1 MATVRAV
8 YKKDLCVKENWHLF
22 IAMMPSEVSGKMVE
36 TKCSGVFA
44 PIYEGQPFTFVG
56 EYESYKGCKT
66 FRVKSYAAEM
76 PKGMEESMAFIRS
89 IKGIGKKRGDIISSY
104 CNGDLTR
111 LTMDDVE
118 KLKALCPNLKEAN
131 LRKLIDRLNQV
142 KAIGELQK
150 TYGAALTVEQLSKIV
165 AKFENRVERIMTYH
179 PYWTDSVVGFAVA
192 DVIGGINGVA
202 ANDVE
207 RVASA
212 AKHVLNA
219 ICRRNGSAMAGTA
232 DVINGTSRL
241 LSATKLGG
249 VSDADIR
256 KAMNQMLDDRIIAH
270 NGGYVYP
277 RKNLQY
283 EREIASFVADNTGKV
298 SVDKQQAFQTAFS
311 KWVSSHKDI
320 QLSSKQTSAVWTAG
334 VNRLSVITGGPGTGK
349 TTTLGALIDSYADAF
364 PDSPITLIAPTGLA
378 AKRMAEKT
386 GREAKTIHST
396 FRLIPVDEIE
406 KDDFESDY
414 NDNLIQAIDD
424 GLIVIDEFSMVG
436 LDLAAFVLKHISSK
450 CQLVVVGDAD
460 QLPPIAAGSVL
471 LALIQSNVVP
481 VTTLD
486 RNYRQTNSTGIPE
499 LAADI
504 NQGVSDIHFVGGC
517 SFMAMTEDKINKSLT
532 DKYLDAVGRYGIKNV
547 LVLAPTRKES
557 DRTGAICTDNLN
569 QMLRSAANPASEG
582 KKEMKIGERIFRVGD
597 RVINT
602 KNATDCVNGDIGTI
616 ASITADG
623 ESMTVEFDGGFE
635 VIFDKKRVSKAIEL
649 SYAVTVHKSQ
659 GGEYDCI
666 LMPFVESQSFVL
678 TKALIYTA
686 VTRARKE
693 FIGIGKLELMQTAS
707 TRTCKNN
714 GPKDLLV
721 KRIASMLKKREVIA
735 VECSDSNSNKAA

>member
-104 CNGDLTR
+104 CN
-111 LTMDDVE
+111 
-118 KLKALCPNLKEAN
+118 
-131 LRKLIDRLNQV
+131 
-142 KAIGELQK
+142 
-150 TYGAALTVEQLSKIV
+150 
-165 AKFENRVERIMTYH
+165 
-179 PYWTDSVVGFAVA
+179 
-192 DVIGGINGVA
+192 
-202 ANDVE
+202 
-207 RVASA
+207 
-212 AKHVLNA
+212 
-219 ICRRNGSAMAGTA
+219 
-232 DVINGTSRL
+232 
-241 LSATKLGG
+241 
-249 VSDADIR
+249 
-256 KAMNQMLDDRIIAH
+256 
-270 NGGYVYP
+270 
-277 RKNLQY
+277 
-283 EREIASFVADNTGKV
+283 
-298 SVDKQQAFQTAFS
+298 
-311 KWVSSHKDI
+311 
-320 QLSSKQTSAVWTAG
+320 
-334 VNRLSVITGGPGTGK
+334 
-349 TTTLGALIDSYADAF
+349 
-364 PDSPITLIAPTGLA
+364 
-378 AKRMAEKT
+378 
-386 GREAKTIHST
+386 
-396 FRLIPVDEIE
+396 
-406 KDDFESDY
+406 
-414 NDNLIQAIDD
+414 
-424 GLIVIDEFSMVG
+424 
-436 LDLAAFVLKHISSK
+436 
-450 CQLVVVGDAD
+450 
-460 QLPPIAAGSVL
+460 
-471 LALIQSNVVP
+471 
-481 VTTLD
+481 
-486 RNYRQTNSTGIPE
+486 STGIPE

-517 SFMAMTEDKINKSLT
+517 SVMAMTEDKINKSLT

-616 ASITADG
+616 ASITADS